1 KKYIDSGYLHSGK
14 TLEALAKNIGV
25 DPQGL
30 RAEVKRFNS
39 FAASGVD
46 EDFHKGELLFGQ
58 VAGDPENTPN
68 PNLAPID
75 KRPFYAI
82 KVVPTPLAT
91 SFGISINEHGQVL
104 AEDGSVISGLY
115 SAGNDAQSVMGSE
128 YPGAMAF
135 GWAVAKHAS
144 VDNSASSVTCH

>member
-1 KKYIDSGYLHSGK
+1 MYENKVGPGWLIVDARSLIKYGIDMITMPHLPKFLLKKYIDSGYLHSGK
-14 TLEALAKNIGV
+14 TVEASAKNIGV

-58 VAGDPENTPN
+58 VAGDPEKTPN
-68 PNLAPID
+68 ANLAPID
-75 KRPFYAI
+75 KGPFYAI

-91 SFGISINEHGQVL
+91 SFRISITEHGQGL
-104 AEDGSVISGLY
+104 AEAGSDISAL
-115 SAGNDAQSVMGSE
+115 S
-128 YPGAMAF
+128 
-135 GWAVAKHAS
+135 
-144 VDNSASSVTCH
+144 

>member
-1 KKYIDSGYLHSGK
+1 MRARLVSLRSTQSDGKRFVDESVSYHRFVRAMYENKVVSAWLIVDVRTLTKYGLGMITMPHLLHSGK

-68 PNLAPID
+68 PNLAPIEKD
-75 KRPFYAI
+75 P
-82 KVVPTPLAT
+82 
-91 SFGISINEHGQVL
+91 SM
-104 AEDGSVISGLY
+104 
-115 SAGNDAQSVMGSE
+115 QS
-128 YPGAMAF
+128 
-135 GWAVAKHAS
+135 K
-144 VDNSASSVTCH
+144 